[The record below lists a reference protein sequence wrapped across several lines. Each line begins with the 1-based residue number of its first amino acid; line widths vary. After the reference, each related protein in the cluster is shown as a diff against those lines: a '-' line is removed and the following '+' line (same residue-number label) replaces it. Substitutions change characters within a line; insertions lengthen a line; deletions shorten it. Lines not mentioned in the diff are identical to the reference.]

1 MKAEHE
7 CWVVYSHKCHPK
19 DWIPIQDL
27 GESSYFAPL
36 CVCLCGWMSRKSET
50 EKLETLELVD
60 QPKPE
65 TLKWEKVSPISH
77 SHAARVNRDSRQW
90 LF

>member
-36 CVCLCGWMSRKSET
+36 CVCVSLWMD
-50 EKLETLELVD
+50 V
-60 QPKPE
+60 
-65 TLKWEKVSPISH
+65 
-77 SHAARVNRDSRQW
+77 
-90 LF
+90 